1 MPLFF
6 CSLVDKV
13 VGFCYDV
20 YVEKINIHNTAKLVT
35 IPTYLKIQ
43 MMFKKFITTP
53 NSQKDGMNKGVATN
67 CVS

>member
-6 CSLVDKV
+6 ALLVDKNRS
-13 VGFCYDV
+13 FCYDV

-43 MMFKKFITTP
+43 MMFKKFTTML

-67 CVS
+67 CVG